1 MISEDDRSKIVEI
14 AKRFGVTK
22 VLLFGSC
29 ADPHEEGRD
38 IDLAVEGV
46 RPSEF
51 FDLYGKLM
59 FSLSKPVDLV
69 DLADETK
76 FTDIVRREGV
86 PIYG

>member
-1 MISEDDRSKIVEI
+1 MISQGDKSRIIEI
-14 AKRFGVTK
+14 ARRFGLTR
-22 VLLFGSC
+22 VLLFGSS
-29 ADPHEEGRD
+29 ADPEKEGRD

-69 DLADETK
+69 DLADDTK